1 MTERVLITQAML
13 VRVADRLRV
22 LGQVIRLRLVEQ
34 LRAGETTP
42 QELAD
47 TLGLTQQNVSKHL
60 QVLHRSGV
68 VARRPDG
75 PNVFYRL
82 ADESTARLVDD
93 VVASVAG
100 HLREL
105 AALAAGV
112 AEVDPNAATDAGS
125 TDAPEPRVHEPRKL
139 GHDVEAC

>member
-1 MTERVLITQAML
+1 MSGEVDLYREAYKHNGTRALTCTPSVVSERVVITEGML

-22 LGQVIRLRLVEQ
+22 LGQVVRLRLVEQ
-34 LRAGETTP
+34 LRAGEATP

-68 VARRPDG
+68 VARRPYG
-75 PNVFYRL
+75 ANVLYRL
-82 ADESTARLVDD
+82 ADDSTARFLDD

-105 AALAAGV
+105 SALAA
-112 AEVDPNAATDAGS
+112 A
-125 TDAPEPRVHEPRKL
+125 
-139 GHDVEAC
+139 